1 MVLRYVVS
9 HGILCHHRNF
19 SNDTSYEYSEQILS
33 WMMDDFI
40 HRPKPDL
47 LLSPTCDEVLPW
59 MIEIWMKVPLG
70 K

>member
-1 MVLRYVVS
+1 
-9 HGILCHHRNF
+9 
-19 SNDTSYEYSEQILS
+19 
-33 WMMDDFI
+33 MMDDFI